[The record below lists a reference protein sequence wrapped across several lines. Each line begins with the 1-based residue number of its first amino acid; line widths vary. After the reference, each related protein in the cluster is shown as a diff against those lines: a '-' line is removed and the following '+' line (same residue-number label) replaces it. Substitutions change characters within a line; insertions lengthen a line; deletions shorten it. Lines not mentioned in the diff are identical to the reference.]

1 MSRGLITSGVDY
13 PDVSVMGSVYGL
25 SWDTPNTNLKIL
37 KPRPGEARLT
47 ATAAKSPVSNN
58 TKPEHKNLKSLELG
72 VG

>member
-1 MSRGLITSGVDY
+1 
-13 PDVSVMGSVYGL
+13 MGSVYGL